1 MALNDPLSNALS
13 VILNDQLVGRSEC
26 SIKPHSKVI
35 RKVLRIMN
43 EKNYIGEYK
52 IVEDGRG
59 GHLIINLIGKINKCG
74 AIKPR
79 FHVTLEEYEKFEKR
93 YLPAKDFG
101 ILIVSTSQGI
111 MTHKE
116 AKEKKIGGALL
127 AFCY

>member
-1 MALNDPLSNALS
+1 MALNDPLSSTLS
-13 VILNDQLVGRSEC
+13 VILNDQQVGRSEC

-35 RKVLRIMN
+35 REVLRIMN

-59 GHLIINLIGKINKCG
+59 GHLIVNLLGKINKCG

-79 FHVTLEEYEKFEKR
+79 FHVAIEEYEKFEKR

-101 ILIVSTSQGI
+101 ILIVSTSKGI